1 MWCMNIRF
9 TLIYF
14 SLPFYT
20 IFLEMLQCSA
30 IFSPFAPRISS
41 AGEFPKEPRA
51 KKKTTTSTNRS
62 PQSGCCYSKPRSE
75 NRYILS
81 WRSSRTDYVQCLQI
95 MHLFAFLTL
104 LLGYLSINPF
114 VLATDN
120 GKTTDVTWDKYSLS
134 VKGERVYVFS
144 GEFHYQRLPVPEL
157 WLDVFQKL
165 RANGFNAVS
174 SKFYT

>member
-1 MWCMNIRF
+1 
-9 TLIYF
+9 
-14 SLPFYT
+14 
-20 IFLEMLQCSA
+20 
-30 IFSPFAPRISS
+30 
-41 AGEFPKEPRA
+41 
-51 KKKTTTSTNRS
+51 
-62 PQSGCCYSKPRSE
+62 
-75 NRYILS
+75 
-81 WRSSRTDYVQCLQI
+81 
-95 MHLFAFLTL
+95 MHFFAFLTL

-134 VKGERVYVFS
+134 VKGERVFVFS

-174 SKFYT
+174 SKSYLICPRTCSTTDIFAQFTFSGASTRPPRIPLTLNRVLTTSNAYSTTPNKQVST